1 MVTILLSKG
10 KTLEYRPRVVKTV
23 IIKIYVEH
31 SIKAIL
37 WCCLSNCYY
46 GVQEYKVIQTFQ
58 SVDEIL

>member
-10 KTLEYRPRVVKTV
+10 KTLEYRPRVVKTA

-37 WCCLSNCYY
+37 WCCLSYCYY
-46 GVQEYKVIQTFQ
+46 GVQGYKVIQTF
-58 SVDEIL
+58 